1 MTADKVLLI
10 EDDERIGSSLV
21 RALQGNGFEVHWTR
35 SGEDGIASGGVRR
48 PDLVL
53 LDLGLPDLD
62 GLDVCRRLHSLDPT
76 IDIIMLTARD
86 EELDVV
92 VGLDAG
98 AVDYISAERDR
109 HRERQRC
116 SGSDRHREE
125 GCWRP
130 GGGRLTWRR

>member
-1 MTADKVLLI
+1 VTADNILLI
-10 EDDERIGSSLV
+10 EDDERIGPSLV
-21 RALQGNGFEVHWTR
+21 RALQGNGFEVDWTR

-98 AVDYISAERDR
+98 
-109 HRERQRC
+109 
-116 SGSDRHREE
+116 
-125 GCWRP
+125 
-130 GGGRLTWRR
+130 RLTTSALNVTVTVSASGAAVQTATVKKDAGGPEEAD